1 MLLEARNI
9 CVSYGNVSAVD
20 DVSLRV
26 EEGSVAVVL
35 GANGAGKTSLLNA
48 IMGVTRAQGTLRFD
62 GQLISGWSSARRVS
76 AGIALVPEGRRILL
90 SLTIEE
96 NLLMGAYQRRDRE
109 VASDLNK
116 MYGLFP
122 NLARRR
128 SALGSVLSGGEQ
140 QMLAIGRAL
149 MARPRLLLMDE
160 PSLGLSPL
168 LVREVFNLIHSL
180 NSSGLAIMLVE
191 QNTRMALQAARWG
204 YVLKLG
210 RLALEA
216 DTEELMKSDD
226 LTRAYLGDDA
236 METRRLH
243 A

>member
-1 MLLEARNI
+1 
-9 CVSYGNVSAVD
+9 
-20 DVSLRV
+20 
-26 EEGSVAVVL
+26 
-35 GANGAGKTSLLNA
+35 
-48 IMGVTRAQGTLRFD
+48 
-62 GQLISGWSSARRVS
+62 
-76 AGIALVPEGRRILL
+76 
-90 SLTIEE
+90 
-96 NLLMGAYQRRDRE
+96 
-109 VASDLNK
+109 
-116 MYGLFP
+116 
-122 NLARRR
+122 
-128 SALGSVLSGGEQ
+128 LSGGEQ

-191 QNTRMALQAARWG
+191 QNTRMALQAARRG